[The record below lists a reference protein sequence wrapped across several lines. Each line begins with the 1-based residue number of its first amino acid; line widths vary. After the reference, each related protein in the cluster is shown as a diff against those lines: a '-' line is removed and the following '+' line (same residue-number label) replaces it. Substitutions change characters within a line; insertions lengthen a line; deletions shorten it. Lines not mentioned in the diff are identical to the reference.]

1 MSPSTPWSISFTPFW
16 TPVLAGKHT
25 MANTTYPSETLLL
38 NAPPKKEPLGLCFWF
53 PSAWIALVTLLAI
66 TAPYWPLPD
75 HDRID
80 WNHPAAPPG
89 TMVTSTAPGNQTD
102 AEPTAHTYW
111 LGTDTFGRDIVARLA
126 FGARVSLL
134 VGIFAPTI
142 GFVLGGGLGLL
153 SGFYRGRVETLV
165 MVLMDAILAF
175 PALVLLLAVTMF
187 WGSKLSVLI
196 PSLALLSVPSFCRV
210 VRAGTLSWSQ
220 REFILAAR
228 AIGASD
234 SRILLFHI
242 VPNILPAAVAYGLL
256 TVAVVIIAE
265 GTLSFLGL
273 SVPPPS
279 PSWGGMIAEGKE
291 VLSDAPHVSLV
302 PATVMFLTVL
312 SFNMLGDRLREIGDR
327 KVFY

>member
-1 MSPSTPWSISFTPFW
+1 MAETAWAPE
-16 TPVLAGKHT
+16 VLPLGVV
-25 MANTTYPSETLLL
+25 
-38 NAPPKKEPLGLCFWF
+38 PPKASLGPSFWL
-53 PSAWIALVTLLAI
+53 PSAWIALVMLMAI

-80 WNHPAAPPG
+80 WHHPAAPPG
-89 TMVTSTAPGNQTD
+89 TASTSAAFGNPTD
-102 AEPTAHTYW
+102 AEPTTHTYW
-111 LGTDTFGRDIVARLA
+111 LGTDTFGRDILARIA

-142 GFVLGGGLGLL
+142 GFVLGGLLGLL
-153 SGFYRGRVETLV
+153 SGFYRGRLEAVV
-165 MVLMDAILAF
+165 MSLMDAILAF
-175 PALVLLLAVTMF
+175 PALVLLLAVATF

-196 PSLALLSVPSFCRV
+196 PALALLSIPSFCRV
-210 VRAGTLSWSQ
+210 VRAGTLSWSR

-234 SRILLFHI
+234 ARILFGHI
-242 VPNILPAAVAYGLL
+242 VPNILPSAIAYGLL

-302 PATVMFLTVL
+302 PATIMFVTVL
-312 SFNMLGDRLREIGDR
+312 SFNLLGDRLREMDDR
-327 KVFY
+327 RVFQ